1 MIACF
6 ALHSAAVD
14 PDELLRAFRRLSFRS
29 ALTAALATR
38 MVPVLARDA
47 RRFRDAQRCRPG
59 PPASRLALARAV
71 TAGAL
76 DRAVDVAATL
86 EVRGYGGSGRP
97 ARRVR
102 PWSRHDLAFA
112 VSAAALVALGAAA
125 AAGRVG
131 DVRGLPAA
139 GGAGRRRRARP
150 CCRALPRRPAP
161 LRRPQGDRPMSELVL
176 EHVTYAYPGAERPAL
191 ADVSLRVEPGEFVV
205 LAGGSGSGKSTLLR
219 AAAGLV
225 PHFHGGEFAGRLVAG
240 GLDSREHGP
249 AELSAVAGS
258 LFQDPETQV
267 VMGTVRAELAFPLE
281 NRGWGAAAVA
291 RGVEEAALALGV
303 AGLLDRSTHELSG
316 GELQRV
322 ALGAALAG
330 RPRLLLLDEPT
341 SQLDPVAGD
350 ELLGV
355 LRRVNEEWGTA
366 VVLAEHRLE
375 RCLAAADRVIALE
388 DGAISIDADP
398 RGFLEQAPPAL
409 QTPGARLFAAAGLTP
424 PPVAVKD
431 ARAALRARGLG
442 GTAEGPVPAD
452 PPPRRARLRRRPK
465 APVALAFDGV
475 WLEIPRGPAVLRGVD
490 LSLAPG
496 ERVALMGRNGA
507 GKSTLLR
514 LAAGLT
520 QPTRGRIERGG
531 RVSLLLQNPGDYLVA
546 ERVGEELPSEA
557 LAAAGLASLADR
569 HPRDLSGG
577 QRQRLAL
584 AIVLQGEPPA
594 VVCLDEPTRGMD
606 RGHKDALAAHL
617 RELAAAGSAVLV
629 ATHDAEFAALWAER
643 TVLLGDGAPVAD
655 APTAEVLGGGWYFAT
670 QTARILGG
678 CALLPEEGAALLRAA
693 ALGGQCCG
701 LPAGREAAAE
711 RPRSPDELGRRLAAR
726 PRPRAGRRLRV
737 VRADASHLAGARA
750 GGDARRPRRARPD
763 RVRAAAERQADHRHR
778 APHRLLARGRS
789 RVRGRGGRGARQQR
803 VLRPGAV
810 DAVADVRVG
819 RDRGRR
825 RRARQG
831 RRPAP
836 QPDLPRDRLRARR
849 RVLRRGDEPQHV
861 GDVLRRSQPRQAGR
875 VLRDVAAVRPG
886 ARRRERRVLP
896 RLRPRARA
904 RAVPLPAAVRGQ
916 LAPGPGARRGHR
928 SPR

>member
-1 MIACF
+1 
-6 ALHSAAVD
+6 
-14 PDELLRAFRRLSFRS
+14 
-29 ALTAALATR
+29 
-38 MVPVLARDA
+38 
-47 RRFRDAQRCRPG
+47 
-59 PPASRLALARAV
+59 
-71 TAGAL
+71 
-76 DRAVDVAATL
+76 
-86 EVRGYGGSGRP
+86 
-97 ARRVR
+97 
-102 PWSRHDLAFA
+102 
-112 VSAAALVALGAAA
+112 
-125 AAGRVG
+125 
-131 DVRGLPAA
+131 
-139 GGAGRRRRARP
+139 
-150 CCRALPRRPAP
+150 
-161 LRRPQGDRPMSELVL
+161 MSELVL
-176 EHVTYAYPGAERPAL
+176 EHVTYSYPGVERPAL
-191 ADVSLRVEPGEFVV
+191 VDISLRIEPGEFVV

-388 DGAISIDADP
+388 EGAIAIDADP

-431 ARAALRARGLG
+431 ARAALRARALG
-442 GTAEGPVPAD
+442 GTAEGPVPAAAD
-452 PPPRRARLRRRPK
+452 GPRFAAPGGAAFAGAAAGKTSLRARLRRPK
-465 APVALAFDGV
+465 ALSALAFDGV

-520 QPTRGRIERGG
+520 PPTRGRIERGG

-584 AIVLQGEPPA
+584 AIVLQGEPAA

-693 ALGGQCCG
+693 TRGGQ
-701 LPAGREAAAE
+701 AAAAE
-711 RPRSPDELGRRLAAR
+711 RPGREATSSAADGR
-726 PRPRAGRRLRV
+726 PEV
-737 VRADASHLAGARA
+737 AR
-750 GGDARRPRRARPD
+750 
-763 RVRAAAERQADHRHR
+763 
-778 APHRLLARGRS
+778 
-789 RVRGRGGRGARQQR
+789 
-803 VLRPGAV
+803 
-810 DAVADVRVG
+810 
-819 RDRGRR
+819 
-825 RRARQG
+825 
-831 RRPAP
+831 
-836 QPDLPRDRLRARR
+836 
-849 RVLRRGDEPQHV
+849 
-861 GDVLRRSQPRQAGR
+861 
-875 VLRDVAAVRPG
+875 
-886 ARRRERRVLP
+886 
-896 RLRPRARA
+896 
-904 RAVPLPAAVRGQ
+904 
-916 LAPGPGARRGHR
+916 
-928 SPR
+928 